1 VPIAISGIGGEKGP
15 GMKWAVQAFGVLG
28 ALALALAGENT
39 ALAQKQG
46 GTLRVYHRDSPASMS
61 IHEEGTVGVIM
72 PMMGVFNNLVLFD
85 QHVPQNSLQ
94 SIIPELATNWAWSED
109 GTELTFKLREGVKW
123 HDGKPFTSQDV
134 KCTFDLLTNQGTE
147 KLRLNFRETWWVNVA
162 KTTANNDHEATL
174 HLKRPQPA
182 LLALL
187 ASGDTPIYPCHVS
200 PRDMRQHPIG
210 TGPFKFVEYKPNQHI
225 KLARNAD
232 YWKPGRPYL
241 DGVEYTIVPNRST
254 AILGFIAGKFDMTF
268 PYEVTIPLLK
278 DIETQAP
285 QATCSIGMASESIGM
300 LVNRTVAP
308 FDNEDL
314 RRAMALTLDRKSF
327 IDILGQGEGEIG
339 GALMP
344 PPDGVWGM
352 PHEMLQ
358 TLPGYTGDVQK
369 NRDEARALI
378 QKAGYGPDK
387 RLPVKISTRNLA
399 VYRDPAA
406 ILIDQLKEIGIDGE
420 LETVE
425 TAQWVPK
432 LMRKDFKVGLNVL
445 GTAVDDPDVYFY
457 QNFVCSSARNY
468 VGYCDKQ
475 FDRMVD
481 QQSMEGDPAK
491 RKKLVWDIDHKLQ
504 DDLAR
509 PVIYHLRAATCWQPE
524 VKGLTLMTNSQYN
537 GWRFE
542 DVWLDK

>member
-1 VPIAISGIGGEKGP
+1 MRGGWRTVAIRIGLLLVLTVAGP
-15 GMKWAVQAFGVLG
+15 AW
-28 ALALALAGENT
+28 
-39 ALAQKQG
+39 AQKPG
-46 GTLRVYHRDSPASMS
+46 GILKMQHWDSPASMS
-61 IHEEGTVGVIM
+61 IHEEATYSVVV
-72 PMMGVFNNLVLFD
+72 PMMGVMNNLVMYKQD
-85 QHVPQNSLQ
+85 VPQNSQQ
-94 SIIPELATNWAWSED
+94 SIIPDLAESWSWD
-109 GTELTFKLREGVKW
+109 DDSTRLTFKLRAGVKW
-123 HDGKPFTSQDV
+123 HDGKPFTANDV
-134 KCTFDLLTNQGTE
+134 KCTWDLLRGE
-147 KLRLNFRETWWVNVA
+147 GGERLRLNPRKEWWQNVDRV
-162 KTTANNDHEATL
+162 TADSNLEATFQL
-174 HLKRPQPA
+174 TRPQPA
-182 LLALL
+182 LLTLL
-187 ASGDTPIYPCHVS
+187 ASGYSPIYTCHV
-200 PRDMRQHPIG
+200 PPAQMRQRPIG
-210 TGPFKFVEYKPNQHI
+210 TGPFKFVDFKPNEYI
-225 KLARNAD
+225 KVARNPD

-241 DGVEYTIVPNRST
+241 DGVEYTIIPNRST

-278 DIETQAP
+278 DIKTQAP
-285 QATCSIGMASESIGM
+285 QAICEVGMASKTIGI
-300 LVNRTVAP
+300 LVKRTVEP
-308 FDNEDL
+308 FDNPDL

-352 PHEMLQ
+352 PPAMVE
-358 TLPGYTGDVQK
+358 TLPGYTGDLQK

-432 LMRKDFKVGLNVL
+432 LMRKDYKVGLNVL

-457 QNFVCSSARNY
+457 QNYVCSSARNY
-468 VGYCDKQ
+468 MGYCDKE

-481 QQSMEGDPAK
+481 QQSMEADPAK

-504 DDLAR
+504 EDLAR

-524 VKGLTLMTNSQYN
+524 VKGLTMMTNSQYN

>member
-1 VPIAISGIGGEKGP
+1 MQPRCRLFALV
-15 GMKWAVQAFGVLG
+15 GVLSM
-28 ALALALAGENT
+28 ALIAANP

-46 GTLRVYHRDSPASMS
+46 GILRVYHRDSPASMS

-72 PMMGVFNNLVLFD
+72 PMMGVFNNLVIFD
-85 QHVPQNSLQ
+85 QHVPQNSVQ
-94 SIIPELATNWAWSED
+94 SIVPELATGWAWSED
-109 GTELTFKLREGVKW
+109 GTELTFKLRDGIKW
-123 HDGKPFTSQDV
+123 HDGKPFTAEDV
-134 KCTFDLLTNQGTE
+134 KCTFDLLTNQGKE
-147 KLRLNFRETWWVNVA
+147 KFRLNYRETWWVNVA
-162 KTTANNDHEATL
+162 KTTTGEHEAIL

-187 ASGDTPIYPCHVS
+187 ASGDTPIYPCHVA

-210 TGPFKFVEYKPNQHI
+210 TGPFKFVDYKPNQYI
-225 KLARNAD
+225 KLARNPD

-241 DGVEYTIVPNRST
+241 DGVEYTIIPNRST

-278 DIETQAP
+278 DIKTQAP
-285 QATCSIGMASESIGM
+285 QAICEVGMASETIGM
-300 LVNRTVAP
+300 LVNRTVEP
-308 FDNEDL
+308 FDNPDL

-352 PHEMLQ
+352 PPAMVQ

-457 QNFVCSSARNY
+457 QNYVCSSARNY
-468 VGYCDKQ
+468 MGYCDKE

-481 QQSMEGDPAK
+481 QQSMEADPAK

-504 DDLAR
+504 EDLAR

-524 VKGLTLMTNSQYN
+524 VKGLTMMTNSQYN

>member
-1 VPIAISGIGGEKGP
+1 MKKALEGTAI
-15 GMKWAVQAFGVLG
+15 LG
-28 ALALALAGENT
+28 ALLVALAAADT

-46 GTLRVYHRDSPASMS
+46 GTLRIYHRDSPASMS

-72 PMMGVFNNLVLFD
+72 PMMGVFNNLVIFD

-94 SIIPELATNWAWSED
+94 SIRPELATSWAWSED
-109 GTELTFKLREGVKW
+109 GEELTFKLRDGVKW
-123 HDGKPFTSQDV
+123 HDGQPFTAEDV
-134 KCTFDLLTNQGTE
+134 KCTFDLLTNQGKE

-162 KTTANNDHEATL
+162 STTTRGDREATL

-210 TGPFKFVEYKPNQHI
+210 TGPFKFVEYRPNQDI
-225 KLARNAD
+225 KLARYPD

-241 DGVEYTIVPNRST
+241 DGVEYSNRST

-278 DIETQAP
+278 DIKTQAP
-285 QATCSIGMASESIGM
+285 QAVCEVGMASESIGM

-308 FDNEDL
+308 FDNADL

-339 GALMP
+339 GTLMP

-352 PHEMLQ
+352 PLEMLQ

-369 NRDEARALI
+369 NREEARALM

-445 GTAVDDPDVYFY
+445 GTAVDDPDVAFY
-457 QNFVCSSARNY
+457 QNFACSSARNY
-468 VGYCDKQ
+468 MGYCDKE

-481 QQSMEGDPAK
+481 QQSMEADPAK

-504 DDLAR
+504 EDLAR